1 MIIPR
6 HRRHNGFAIV
16 VICQQSYSTILV
28 IIKKEPTTMSG
39 LLIGYRLCVL
49 ASGTTD
55 NRIFMLSTSI
65 KHSCLHFGQ
74 NMGKFFNEV
83 SARIFVRVL
92 HLQKGQCIHP
102 LSSTQ
107 NSSVF
112 CISFAPSFLFSV
124 IFFPAIPIK
133 SAQLIDIIFCFLH
146 RHIVNDYFKYTRIK
160 STGNNV

>member
-1 MIIPR
+1 M
-6 HRRHNGFAIV
+6 
-16 VICQQSYSTILV
+16 S
-28 IIKKEPTTMSG
+28 KKRADNRKLKSAY
-39 LLIGYRLCVL
+39 YRLCVF

-55 NRIFMLSTSI
+55 NRIFILSTSI

>member
-1 MIIPR
+1 MRKWRKNGVVAEKPKPENPCKSR
-6 HRRHNGFAIV
+6 KNRRR
-16 VICQQSYSTILV
+16 
-28 IIKKEPTTMSG
+28 MS
-39 LLIGYRLCVL
+39 IYEIRY
-49 ASGTTD
+49 
-55 NRIFMLSTSI
+55 RIFILSTSI

-74 NMGKFFNEV
+74 NMGKFFNEG

>member
-1 MIIPR
+1 MCFTQT
-6 HRRHNGFAIV
+6 N
-16 VICQQSYSTILV
+16 
-28 IIKKEPTTMSG
+28 
-39 LLIGYRLCVL
+39 YRLCVL

-74 NMGKFFNEV
+74 NIGKFFNEV
-83 SARIFVRVL
+83 STRIFVRVL

-112 CISFAPSFLFSV
+112 CNSFAPSSLLFLV

-133 SAQLIDIIFCFLH
+133 STQLIDIILCFFH
-146 RHIVNDYFKYTRIK
+146 RHIVNHYFKYTRIK

>member
-1 MIIPR
+1 MR
-6 HRRHNGFAIV
+6 FTQTN
-16 VICQQSYSTILV
+16 
-28 IIKKEPTTMSG
+28 
-39 LLIGYRLCVL
+39 YRLCVL

-55 NRIFMLSTSI
+55 NRIFILSASI
-65 KHSCLHFGQ
+65 KHSCLHLGQ
-74 NMGKFFNEV
+74 NIGKFFSEV

-107 NSSVF
+107 NSFVF
-112 CISFAPSFLFSV
+112 CISFTPSFLFSI

-133 SAQLIDIIFCFLH
+133 RAQFIDILLCFFH
-146 RHIVNDYFKYTRIK
+146 RHIMDYYLKDAGVK